1 MKSRVDFIGIP
12 LDNISMSETL
22 DRIENAIFS
31 NKQIHHC
38 VINAGKVVK
47 MQSDKK
53 LQESVINSDIIN
65 ADGMSIIWA
74 ARLLG
79 HKIKERVAGIDLMEI
94 LLTRTMNLGAIEFG
108 ILIILLGLLVMI
120 IGLGSRR
127 KHLFKKLDEIHK
139 HINEIQKQVNFL
151 STEYG
156 TIDKNITTSKD
167 NLHILNETIR
177 SIQKDI
183 GQKNDENLSEQK
195 INNAIDLA
203 KLGLGVN
210 EIVKRTG
217 LSEEQIETLI
227 KFHTQK
233 T

>member
-1 MKSRVDFIGIP
+1 M
-12 LDNISMSETL
+12 
-22 DRIENAIFS
+22 
-31 NKQIHHC
+31 
-38 VINAGKVVK
+38 
-47 MQSDKK
+47 
-53 LQESVINSDIIN
+53 
-65 ADGMSIIWA
+65 
-74 ARLLG
+74 
-79 HKIKERVAGIDLMEI
+79 
-94 LLTRTMNLGAIEFG
+94 
-108 ILIILLGLLVMI
+108 
-120 IGLGSRR
+120 
-127 KHLFKKLDEIHK
+127 
-139 HINEIQKQVNFL
+139 
-151 STEYG
+151 
-156 TIDKNITTSKD
+156 
-167 NLHILNETIR
+167 NETIR

>member
-1 MKSRVDFIGIP
+1 
-12 LDNISMSETL
+12 
-22 DRIENAIFS
+22 
-31 NKQIHHC
+31 
-38 VINAGKVVK
+38 
-47 MQSDKK
+47 
-53 LQESVINSDIIN
+53 
-65 ADGMSIIWA
+65 
-74 ARLLG
+74 
-79 HKIKERVAGIDLMEI
+79 MEI

-127 KHLFKKLDEIHK
+127 KHLFKKLDEIHN

-167 NLHILNETIR
+167 SLHILNETIR

>member
-1 MKSRVDFIGIP
+1 
-12 LDNISMSETL
+12 
-22 DRIENAIFS
+22 
-31 NKQIHHC
+31 
-38 VINAGKVVK
+38 
-47 MQSDKK
+47 
-53 LQESVINSDIIN
+53 
-65 ADGMSIIWA
+65 
-74 ARLLG
+74 
-79 HKIKERVAGIDLMEI
+79 MEI

-167 NLHILNETIR
+167 SLHILNETIR